1 MYLEKVQAEERL
13 REYEKEMELQELS
26 VRTIHKYLTDIRQW
40 LEKVE
45 ETVITKEM
53 IVSYKKELKK
63 KYKAASV
70 NSKIISINRYLRW
83 LGFSDVVVRTERIQA
98 PNICNVKICKGYR
111 KNKAVSYYEND
122 SWNGITSWRI
132 KVCDGRCYHRWVYPN
147 LEQGKI

>member
-98 PNICNVKICKGYR
+98 PNILDKMISK
-111 KNKAVSYYEND
+111 
-122 SWNGITSWRI
+122 
-132 KVCDGRCYHRWVYPN
+132 
-147 LEQGKI
+147 

>member
-70 NSKIISINRYLRW
+70 NSKIISKKSHLDN
-83 LGFSDVVVRTERIQA
+83 SASMEE
-98 PNICNVKICKGYR
+98 NIFG
-111 KNKAVSYYEND
+111 KNLEKLLHFAVS
-122 SWNGITSWRI
+122 T
-132 KVCDGRCYHRWVYPN
+132 VLLV
-147 LEQGKI
+147 

>member
-70 NSKIISINRYLRW
+70 NSKLFQLIVILDG
-83 LGFSDVVVRTERIQA
+83 LGSQM
-98 PNICNVKICKGYR
+98 
-111 KNKAVSYYEND
+111 
-122 SWNGITSWRI
+122 W
-132 KVCDGRCYHRWVYPN
+132 
-147 LEQGKI
+147 

>member
-83 LGFSDVVVRTERIQA
+83 LWVLRCGSA
-98 PNICNVKICKGYR
+98 YR
-111 KNKAVSYYEND
+111 AYTGTKYFRQND
-122 SWNGITSWRI
+122 
-132 KVCDGRCYHRWVYPN
+132 K
-147 LEQGKI
+147 

>member
-53 IVSYKKELKK
+53 IVS
-63 KYKAASV
+63 
-70 NSKIISINRYLRW
+70 
-83 LGFSDVVVRTERIQA
+83 
-98 PNICNVKICKGYR
+98 
-111 KNKAVSYYEND
+111 
-122 SWNGITSWRI
+122 
-132 KVCDGRCYHRWVYPN
+132 
-147 LEQGKI
+147 